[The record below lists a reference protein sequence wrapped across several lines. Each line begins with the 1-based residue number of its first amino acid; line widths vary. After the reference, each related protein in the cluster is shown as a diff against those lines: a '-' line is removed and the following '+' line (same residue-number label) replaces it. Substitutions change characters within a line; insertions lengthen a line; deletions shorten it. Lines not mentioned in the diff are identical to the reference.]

1 MCCRLREQRHTGIT
15 DGHLSVIFRCAYPGC
30 GARISESQRGRCD
43 KHPRSF
49 TRVRKLHSK
58 QYGSASWKRA
68 RAAFIQVYPL
78 CLICFLEG
86 VITPVDEV
94 DHIIPLDDN
103 SDLEHLTHPSGLAG
117 LCKSHHAAKTRNDG
131 NPAELE
137 RYRQRIILAKDLYD
151 EQNATDATD
160 ATEEAQFHRGEIS
173 ATI

>member
-1 MCCRLREQRHTGIT
+1 MIH
-15 DGHLSVIFRCAYPGC
+15 RCAYPGC

-137 RYRQRIILAKDLYD
+137 QYRKRIILAKDLYD
-151 EQNATDATD
+151 EQNATYATD

>member
-15 DGHLSVIFRCAYPGC
+15 DGHISVIYRCAYPGC

-117 LCKSHHAAKTRNDG
+117 LCKSHHAMARANVFSLLSARCTRGARSSGDSPARASVPEFTSVGVMMKTTCDG
-131 NPAELE
+131 CS
-137 RYRQRIILAKDLYD
+137 I
-151 EQNATDATD
+151 
-160 ATEEAQFHRGEIS
+160 
-173 ATI
+173 

>member
-1 MCCRLREQRHTGIT
+1 M
-15 DGHLSVIFRCAYPGC
+15 
-30 GARISESQRGRCD
+30 
-43 KHPRSF
+43 
-49 TRVRKLHSK
+49 
-58 QYGSASWKRA
+58 
-68 RAAFIQVYPL
+68 YPL

-131 NPAELE
+131 NPAALE
-137 RYRQRIILAKDLYD
+137 QYRQRIEQAKRLYN

-160 ATEEAQFHRGEIS
+160 AT
-173 ATI
+173 

>member
-1 MCCRLREQRHTGIT
+1 MIH
-15 DGHLSVIFRCAYPGC
+15 RCAYPGC

-58 QYGSASWKRA
+58 QYGGASWKRA
-68 RAAFIQVYPL
+68 REEIIQAYPL

-86 VITPVDEV
+86 VITPAQEV
-94 DHIIPLDDN
+94 DHIIPLADH
-103 SDLEHLTHPSGLAG
+103 SDLEHLTHPSGLAP
-117 LCKSHHAAKTRNDG
+117 LCKSHHASKTRIDG
-131 NPAELE
+131 DPAELE
-137 RYRQRIILAKDLYD
+137 RYRQRIEQAKRLY
-151 EQNATDATD
+151 EQNATYATD